1 MRIDFKR
8 RSLMV
13 RLAAL
18 ALLAFFFIQANVHAT
33 QPINSRAAQAVVFVG
48 GWGASVGLARGQ
60 TLRVNVSNENEP
72 GARSGSEP
80 VFALATLYDA
90 RGNTLAQSAEVAMR
104 AGEFRSLD
112 FNRDDLHLTGEPG
125 TGRVQVRAQIRYR
138 SFFIVDRTQLT
149 PPALEVIDKSS
160 GKTNIAVLAYRANDR
175 LSNSGPGANY
185 LGIVPGQTLR
195 VTMFNPSEPGSPAG
209 REPLRARVKLY
220 DAHGNLIAESAEVR
234 IAAGQFHSFD
244 FNRADLPLAGEP
256 GTSRAEIRTTA
267 LWGVRARHS
276 FGPDDI
282 PASLEIVDN
291 GTGQTTAALS
301 SKPKEIVVVGS

>member
-8 RSLMV
+8 RSLLV

-33 QPINSRAAQAVVFVG
+33 QPINSSAAQAVVFVG

-104 AGEFRSLD
+104 AGEFRALD
-112 FNRDDLHLTGEPG
+112 FDRDDLHLTGEPG
-125 TGRVQVRAQIRYR
+125 TGRVQVRA
-138 SFFIVDRTQLT
+138 
-149 PPALEVIDKSS
+149 
-160 GKTNIAVLAYRANDR
+160 
-175 LSNSGPGANY
+175 
-185 LGIVPGQTLR
+185 
-195 VTMFNPSEPGSPAG
+195 
-209 REPLRARVKLY
+209 
-220 DAHGNLIAESAEVR
+220 
-234 IAAGQFHSFD
+234 
-244 FNRADLPLAGEP
+244 
-256 GTSRAEIRTTA
+256 TA
-267 LWGVRARHS
+267 LWGVRTRHY

-291 GTGQTTAALS
+291 GTGRTAAAIS